1 MLENA
6 ATQTYKFITKNC
18 VEINY
23 DACRKRH
30 TNSCIKIKT
39 TIVRSS
45 LYDYSDAYIRHKGN
59 EKAFIK
65 EADAAAVPADR
76 NSNKVIFKKKK
87 IICFLK
93 MIKNKIICF
102 RKMIKNAFYFIL
114 KALFI
119 LKIFKFLSRLF
130 GHIEKTA

>member
-6 ATQTYKFITKNC
+6 ATQPYKFITKNC

-87 IICFLK
+87 NYLLF
-93 MIKNKIICF
+93 KNDK
-102 RKMIKNAFYFIL
+102 KQNYL
-114 KALFI
+114 L
-119 LKIFKFLSRLF
+119 
-130 GHIEKTA
+130 